1 MHLWGHNLMV
11 DRKAWLSVS
20 TLIHPKDVLSG
31 WGQDSVQASQVHPHQ
46 TLSSCLYGPALCTGA
61 QSCWNRKGPSP
72 NCSYKVGSMELSNI
86 SWCAEAFKVPFTG
99 TKGPSPGPGKQPHAI
114 IPPPPNFTQRSQ
126 ARTVLLATTKPRLV
140 HQSARWRSSIRQSRE
155 HVSTAL
161 ESSGCVLYTTAS
173 NALHCTCWC
182 MVWMQLLSHGKPSHE
197 ALYALF

>member
-1 MHLWGHNLMV
+1 MRSQSDGGQEGLALSLHSNSSQRCSIRLRSGLCAGQSSSSTPNSLIMSLWTLLCALVHSHVGTGRGHPQTVPTKLG
-11 DRKAWLSVS
+11 AWNCPTSLGVLKHSKFLS
-20 TLIHPKDVLSG
+20 LELRGQAQVL
-31 WGQDSVQASQVHPHQ
+31 
-46 TLSSCLYGPALCTGA
+46 
-61 QSCWNRKGPSP
+61 
-72 NCSYKVGSMELSNI
+72 E
-86 SWCAEAFKVPFTG
+86 
-99 TKGPSPGPGKQPHAI
+99 KQPHAI

-182 MVWMQLLSHGKPSHE
+182 MVWMQLLSHGNPFHE